1 MDSLKESNT
10 TTINNRSENGPEFDK
25 NKDKNKDKQGQNKDK
40 TKTLGESN
48 KDTNKKS
55 SLMKDKV

>member
-40 TKTLGESN
+40 TRTKQRHSGRVIKTPI
-48 KDTNKKS
+48 KKAV
-55 SLMKDKV
+55 L

>member
-10 TTINNRSENGPEFDK
+10 TTINNKSENGSEFDK
-25 NKDKNKDKQGQNKDK
+25 NKDTYKDSKDK

-55 SLMKDKV
+55 SLMKEKA